1 MKEVILGLDVST
13 SKVGLSILDY
23 NNNLISCQV
32 IKLNSKDSLCKRC
45 SEIENIINKINGL
58 NYINN
63 NNKLYIKE
71 VFIESPFMM
80 FSGGKTT
87 AMTMAKLQRFNGMV
101 SYMIRRELG
110 MEPKMIAANKARGLV
125 GLKVKRG
132 ENTKLKVIEWVE
144 QEYPEDF
151 IVEYTRHGN
160 PKPGT
165 DDKAD
170 SVVIA
175 RAGLV
180 SNAGV

>member
-1 MKEVILGLDVST
+1 MKEVVLGLDVST
-13 SKVGLSILDY
+13 SKIGLSIMDY

-32 IKLNSKDSLCKRC
+32 IKLNSKDSLFKRC
-45 SEIENIINKINGL
+45 IELENILSKINGI

-101 SYMIRRELG
+101 SYMVRREIG
-110 MEPKMIAANKARGLV
+110 IEPVMIAANKARGLV
-125 GLKVKRG
+125 GLKLKRG
-132 ENTKLKVIEWVE
+132 DNTKLKVIEWV
-144 QEYPEDF
+144 QNEYPKDF

-175 RAGLV
+175 KAGLLMEKE
-180 SNAGV
+180 